1 MEFTIMNNRS
11 TAPHTTTEQSKAYLD
26 SMIASPYNGV
36 LDFTICLNSDA
47 ASGDSEDG
55 NLVVIGKAGIWD
67 GEEIGFIFNRDY
79 WRKGYAFEA
88 LDAVMR
94 HVWDNHA
101 DIGVVKA
108 DVDPRNRASVHLLRR
123 LGFVVVG
130 EAKRTFETH
139 VGWCDSVY
147 LEARR
152 PASS

>member
-1 MEFTIMNNRS
+1 MNNRS
-11 TAPHTTTEQSKAYLD
+11 TAPHTTTEQSRAFLD
-26 SMIASPYNGV
+26 SMIASPYNGI
-36 LDFTICLNSDA
+36 LEFTVCLNSDA

-55 NLVVIGKAGIWD
+55 SPVVIGKAGIWD
-67 GEEIGFIFNRDY
+67 GKEIGFIFNRDY

-88 LDAVMR
+88 LDAIIR

-130 EAKRTFETH
+130 EATKTFETH
-139 VGWCDSVY
+139 IGWCDSVY

-152 PASS
+152 PTGS